1 MGVGTKVEEMDLAGV
16 HLHGVGQWEV
26 RLNE

>member
-1 MGVGTKVEEMDLAGV
+1 MGVGTNVVEVDLAGV
-16 HLHGVGQWEV
+16 HLYGVGQWEV